1 MQRYPTGGS
10 LREGTHVDVPG
21 ESFLLLG
28 GDVFL
33 YWVSRCHV
41 SRPNTQ
47 SLTKREKKGVAKEGH
62 EGGEM
67 WLKITRGFSTTRKVQ
82 RERRYVQFA
91 RSRVGEDDVASV
103 LKAKFKLSEIEKKV
117 GVSAN
122 KGKEEAKSYKKSEG
136 KRERERERERGK
148 WKEFLKRLRH
158 PKLSIPGT
166 NLSRK
171 RADDSILM
179 ATTRTAVG
187 KGKKSERGNG
197 SEQKYF
203 PSFHQFNYSNNR
215 LTLQKGSVEVVPFT
229 SPPNLTSHQ
238 ENRSP
243 PQRNES
249 LQSKRKIAFDLTG

>member
-1 MQRYPTGGS
+1 
-10 LREGTHVDVPG
+10 
-21 ESFLLLG
+21 
-28 GDVFL
+28 
-33 YWVSRCHV
+33 
-41 SRPNTQ
+41 
-47 SLTKREKKGVAKEGH
+47 
-62 EGGEM
+62 M
-67 WLKITRGFSTTRKVQ
+67 WLKITRRFLQLGKSEVFRFGEEDATCCLRGRGLGSTVSRRCLKRNLNYRRKRLEYPQ
-82 RERRYVQFA
+82 T
-91 RSRVGEDDVASV
+91 
-103 LKAKFKLSEIEKKV
+103 KEKKKRRHTRR
-117 GVSAN
+117 A
-122 KGKEEAKSYKKSEG
+122 
-136 KRERERERERGK
+136 REREREREGGK

-229 SPPNLTSHQ
+229 SRPNLTFHR
-238 ENRSP
+238 ENRSS
-243 PQRNES
+243 PQRNGIVAE
-249 LQSKRKIAFDLTG
+249 